1 MHIDFDFSCLPLPAN
16 PRQSS
21 VHKKWQYPR
30 GLLAVIGPYTQYIV
44 SETCIAICS
53 IAQDVAFFVNSFIE
67 SLRGSLAT
75 NLSKFGLSAATGE
88 TRFYAIYTP
97 GLYFYCLWRIFHF
110 LSRGFERP
118 PPPNA
123 NPHMLQFGGFVRLKY
138 SALQPG
144 QQPHGLWLIFRLY
157 KVLSSYILQYTC
169 LLLYTTVHLCF
180 SCHTFTS
187 LTDQK

>member
-1 MHIDFDFSCLPLPAN
+1 MRVECLHECTSTLISVVCLYLQTLDSLP
-16 PRQSS
+16 

-118 PPPNA
+118 PPP
-123 NPHMLQFGGFVRLKY
+123 PKCKSTHVTIW
-138 SALQPG
+138 
-144 QQPHGLWLIFRLY
+144 WLCTV
-157 KVLSSYILQYTC
+157 KVFCFTARA
-169 LLLYTTVHLCF
+169 TTTRPLAHF
-180 SCHTFTS
+180 SFI
-187 LTDQK
+187 